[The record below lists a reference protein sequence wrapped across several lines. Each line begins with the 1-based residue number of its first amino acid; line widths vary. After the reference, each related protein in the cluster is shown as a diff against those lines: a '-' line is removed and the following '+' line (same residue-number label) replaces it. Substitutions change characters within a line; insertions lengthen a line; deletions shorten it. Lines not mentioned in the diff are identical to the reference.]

1 MTAAGPKG
9 MAWSCAREEAAG
21 GQGQVIHQRAVG
33 VEQAV
38 QGSGHSPKL
47 PEFEEHLDSTLRHWV
62 RTLGGPE
69 WSQELQSG
77 ILVGP
82 LQFGI
87 FQEMHFC
94 KYMNIKAKG
103 KISNPVC
110 SLVRFLTMVV
120 CA

>member
-1 MTAAGPKG
+1 MTATGPEG
-9 MAWSCAREEAAG
+9 TAWSCVRGGAAG
-21 GQGQVIHQRAVG
+21 GEGKGLHQRVVG
-33 VEQAV
+33 MEQPA
-38 QGSGHSPKL
+38 QGSGHSPECQSSGSIGISL
-47 PEFEEHLDSTLRHWV
+47 SDIGFGFRVEPRVGFCDPCGSFQLR
-62 RTLGGPE
+62 
-69 WSQELQSG
+69 
-77 ILVGP
+77 
-82 LQFGI
+82 I

>member
-1 MTAAGPKG
+1 MWFLELDSMILAGPF
-9 MAWSCAREEAAG
+9 
-21 GQGQVIHQRAVG
+21 Q
-33 VEQAV
+33 
-38 QGSGHSPKL
+38 
-47 PEFEEHLDSTLRHWV
+47 LR
-62 RTLGGPE
+62 
-69 WSQELQSG
+69 
-77 ILVGP
+77 
-82 LQFGI
+82 I